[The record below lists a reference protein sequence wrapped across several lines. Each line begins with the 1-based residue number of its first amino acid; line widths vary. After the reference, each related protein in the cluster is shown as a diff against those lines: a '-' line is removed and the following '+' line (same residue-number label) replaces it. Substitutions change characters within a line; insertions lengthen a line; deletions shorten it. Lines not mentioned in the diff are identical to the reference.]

1 MTSIRIA
8 IAAALAVGALL
19 AGSAATHHAAPAR
32 SSIVAATARPAGVIG
47 CCDDE

>member
-19 AGSAATHHAAPAR
+19 AGTSAAHHAAPAQ
-32 SSIVAATARPAGVIG
+32 SSVGLAAARPAGVIG
-47 CCDDE
+47 CCDNE